1 MSFCELCGRPAAE
14 KKMVIVDGTVFNVC
28 YACSK
33 HGKPYIPSS
42 AASTKGK
49 ARKPTRPQARDRIS
63 MSDPT
68 VLVQD
73 FARRVREARMEKGLT
88 HEQLGLRMNEK
99 ATILRKIETGALKP
113 DVLFANKLERFL
125 GVKLYVSTDEEK
137 SDGL

>member
-1 MSFCELCGRPAAE
+1 
-14 KKMVIVDGTVFNVC
+14 
-28 YACSK
+28 
-33 HGKPYIPSS
+33 
-42 AASTKGK
+42 
-49 ARKPTRPQARDRIS
+49 